1 MSIRSLGKVRWDI
14 DSGIITL
21 IEDMQVMVLK
31 EFLTSGGELS
41 KEIEYTADDD
51 NVLVMYQGKSKITLT
66 YRQIVD
72 VKEFMD
78 AYIDTVDYATMKRIN
93 DEK

>member
-1 MSIRSLGKVRWDI
+1 
-14 DSGIITL
+14 
-21 IEDMQVMVLK
+21 MVLK

-41 KEIEYTADDD
+41 KEIEYTTDDD
-51 NVLVMYQGKSKITLT
+51 NILVLYQGKSRITLT

-78 AYIDTVDYATMKRIN
+78 AYIDTVDYAIMKRIN
-93 DEK
+93 DER

>member
-1 MSIRSLGKVRWDI
+1 
-14 DSGIITL
+14 
-21 IEDMQVMVLK
+21 MVLK

>member
-1 MSIRSLGKVRWDI
+1 M
-14 DSGIITL
+14 
-21 IEDMQVMVLK
+21 LK

-51 NVLVMYQGKSKITLT
+51 NVLVLYQCKSKLTLT
-66 YRQIVD
+66 YRQVID
-72 VKEFMD
+72 VKEFMN
-78 AYIDTVDYATMKRIN
+78 AYIDTVDYTTMKRIN

>member
-1 MSIRSLGKVRWDI
+1 
-14 DSGIITL
+14 
-21 IEDMQVMVLK
+21 MVLK

-41 KEIEYTADDD
+41 KEIEYTTDDD
-51 NVLVMYQGKSKITLT
+51 NVLVLYQGKSRITLT

-78 AYIDTVDYATMKRIN
+78 AYIDTVDYAIMKRIN

>member
-1 MSIRSLGKVRWDI
+1 M
-14 DSGIITL
+14 TT
-21 IEDMQVMVLK
+21 K

-41 KEIEYTADDD
+41 KEIEYTADD
-51 NVLVMYQGKSKITLT
+51 NVLVLHQGKSKLTLT
-66 YRQIVD
+66 YRQIID

>member
-1 MSIRSLGKVRWDI
+1 MIKD
-14 DSGIITL
+14 
-21 IEDMQVMVLK
+21 
-31 EFLTSGGELS
+31 FLTSGGELS
-41 KEIEYTADDD
+41 KDIEYTSDDD
-51 NVLVMYQGKSKITLT
+51 NVLMLYQGENKITLT

-72 VKEFMD
+72 VKEFMN

>member
-1 MSIRSLGKVRWDI
+1 M
-14 DSGIITL
+14 TT
-21 IEDMQVMVLK
+21 K

-41 KEIEYTADDD
+41 KEIECTSDDD
-51 NVLVMYQGKSKITLT
+51 NVLVLYQGKSKLTLT
-66 YRQIVD
+66 YRQIID

-78 AYIDTVDYATMKRIN
+78 AYIDTIDYATMKRIN

>member
-1 MSIRSLGKVRWDI
+1 M
-14 DSGIITL
+14 T
-21 IEDMQVMVLK
+21 LK

-51 NVLVMYQGKSKITLT
+51 NVLVLYQGKSKLTLT

>member
-1 MSIRSLGKVRWDI
+1 MMI
-14 DSGIITL
+14 
-21 IEDMQVMVLK
+21 K

-41 KEIEYTADDD
+41 KEIEYTTDDD
-51 NVLVMYQGKSKITLT
+51 NILVLYQGRSKITLT

-78 AYIDTVDYATMKRIN
+78 AYIDAIDYATMKRIN

>member
-1 MSIRSLGKVRWDI
+1 M
-14 DSGIITL
+14 II
-21 IEDMQVMVLK
+21 K

-41 KEIEYTADDD
+41 KEVEYTADDD
-51 NVLVMYQGKSKITLT
+51 NVLVLYQGKNKLTLT
-66 YRQIVD
+66 YRQVVD

-78 AYIDTVDYATMKRIN
+78 TYIDTIDYATMKRIN

>member
-1 MSIRSLGKVRWDI
+1 
-14 DSGIITL
+14 
-21 IEDMQVMVLK
+21 MVLK

-41 KEIEYTADDD
+41 KEIEYTTDDD
-51 NVLVMYQGKSKITLT
+51 NVLVLYQGKSRITLT

-78 AYIDTVDYATMKRIN
+78 AYIDTVDYAIMKRIN
-93 DEK
+93 DER

>member
-1 MSIRSLGKVRWDI
+1 M
-14 DSGIITL
+14 T
-21 IEDMQVMVLK
+21 LK

-41 KEIEYTADDD
+41 KEIEYTTDDD
-51 NVLVMYQGKSKITLT
+51 NVLILYQGKSRITLT

-78 AYIDTVDYATMKRIN
+78 AYIDTVDYAIMKRIN
-93 DEK
+93 DER

>member
-1 MSIRSLGKVRWDI
+1 MTI
-14 DSGIITL
+14 
-21 IEDMQVMVLK
+21 K
-31 EFLTSGGELS
+31 ESLTSGGELS
-41 KEIEYTADDD
+41 KEIEYTTDDD

-78 AYIDTVDYATMKRIN
+78 AYIDTIDYATMKRIN
-93 DEK
+93 DEN

>member
-1 MSIRSLGKVRWDI
+1 
-14 DSGIITL
+14 
-21 IEDMQVMVLK
+21 MVLK

-41 KEIEYTADDD
+41 KEIEYTTDDD
-51 NVLVMYQGKSKITLT
+51 NVLVLYQGKSRITLT

-78 AYIDTVDYATMKRIN
+78 AYIDTVDYATMKRIS
-93 DEK
+93 DER

>member
-1 MSIRSLGKVRWDI
+1 MTI
-14 DSGIITL
+14 
-21 IEDMQVMVLK
+21 K
-31 EFLTSGGELS
+31 EFLTSGGGLS

-51 NVLVMYQGKSKITLT
+51 NVLVLYQGKSKLILT
-66 YRQIVD
+66 YRQITD

-78 AYIDTVDYATMKRIN
+78 AYIDTVDYTTMKRIN

>member
-1 MSIRSLGKVRWDI
+1 MI
-14 DSGIITL
+14 
-21 IEDMQVMVLK
+21 K

-41 KEIEYTADDD
+41 KEIEYTSDYDD
-51 NVLVMYQGKSKITLT
+51 VLVLYQGKSKLTLT
-66 YRQIVD
+66 YRQIID

-78 AYIDTVDYATMKRIN
+78 VYIATVDYATMKRIN

>member
-1 MSIRSLGKVRWDI
+1 
-14 DSGIITL
+14 
-21 IEDMQVMVLK
+21 MVLK

-41 KEIEYTADDD
+41 EDVEYTTDDD
-51 NVLVMYQGKSKITLT
+51 NVLVLYQGKSKLILT
-66 YRQIVD
+66 YRQTID
-72 VKEFMD
+72 VKEFMN

>member
-1 MSIRSLGKVRWDI
+1 M
-14 DSGIITL
+14 TT
-21 IEDMQVMVLK
+21 K

-41 KEIEYTADDD
+41 KEIEYTTDDD
-51 NVLVMYQGKSKITLT
+51 NVLVLHQGKSKLTLT
-66 YRQIVD
+66 YRQIID

-78 AYIDTVDYATMKRIN
+78 TYIDIVDYATMKRIN

>member
-1 MSIRSLGKVRWDI
+1 MI
-14 DSGIITL
+14 
-21 IEDMQVMVLK
+21 K

-41 KEIEYTADDD
+41 KKIEYTTDDD
-51 NVLVMYQGKSKITLT
+51 NVFVLYQGKSKLTLT

-72 VKEFMD
+72 VKELMN

-93 DEK
+93 DGK

>member
-1 MSIRSLGKVRWDI
+1 MI
-14 DSGIITL
+14 
-21 IEDMQVMVLK
+21 K

-41 KEIEYTADDD
+41 RDVEYTADDD
-51 NVLVMYQGKSKITLT
+51 NVLVLYQGKSKLTLT
-66 YRQIVD
+66 YRQIIA
-72 VKEFMD
+72 VKEFMN

>member
-1 MSIRSLGKVRWDI
+1 
-14 DSGIITL
+14 
-21 IEDMQVMVLK
+21 MVLK

-51 NVLVMYQGKSKITLT
+51 NVLVMYQGKSKRTLR

>member
-1 MSIRSLGKVRWDI
+1 M
-14 DSGIITL
+14 
-21 IEDMQVMVLK
+21 ELK

-51 NVLVMYQGKSKITLT
+51 NVLVLYQGKSKLTLT

-78 AYIDTVDYATMKRIN
+78 AYIDTIDYVAMKRIN
-93 DEK
+93 DGK

>member
-1 MSIRSLGKVRWDI
+1 MKQLDKDLSKVFFN
-14 DSGIITL
+14 SVEEMNECYGTNA
-21 IEDMQVMVLK
+21 

-41 KEIEYTADDD
+41 KEIEYTTDDD
-51 NVLVMYQGKSKITLT
+51 NVLVLYQGKSRITLT

-78 AYIDTVDYATMKRIN
+78 AYIDTIDYATMKRIN

>member
-1 MSIRSLGKVRWDI
+1 MTI
-14 DSGIITL
+14 
-21 IEDMQVMVLK
+21 K

-41 KEIEYTADDD
+41 KEIGYTTDDD
-51 NVLVMYQGKSKITLT
+51 NVLVLHQGKSKLTLT
-66 YRQIVD
+66 YRQIID

-78 AYIDTVDYATMKRIN
+78 TYIDTVDYATMKRIN

>member
-1 MSIRSLGKVRWDI
+1 
-14 DSGIITL
+14 
-21 IEDMQVMVLK
+21 MVLK

-51 NVLVMYQGKSKITLT
+51 NVLVLYQGKSKLTLT

-78 AYIDTVDYATMKRIN
+78 ASIDTIAYATMKRIN